1 MNNITIELCAEDRA
15 RIDNLT
21 MELAAL
27 RHTLT
32 AGQEAPNP
40 LPLPV
45 PTPQEA
51 ETPEQ
56 PLPPVEE
63 PKAEAP
69 QPEEPKTE
77 APKQE
82 APKPAPAA
90 REVTVAELQAK
101 VVELVNA
108 GKKTEAR
115 EIISKYSPNV
125 SGIPEDKRAEVL
137 ALLNGLEG

>member
-15 RIDNLT
+15 RIDNLIV
-21 MELAAL
+21 ELAGL
-27 RHTLT
+27 RHTLSSGNVT
-32 AGQEAPNP
+32 AV
-40 LPLPV
+40 LPE
-45 PTPQEA
+45 PQEA